1 MSNEKLFD
9 FNIKTIPKLIE
20 SDKTETY
27 LNYVTGGLVGGSIC
41 GGLIF
46 ILSPKIILV
55 VTATKLIT
63 TIIGMGIGSYVFDTN
78 SLNYYEKMHEIKEQC
93 VQLDSIFIR
102 NLNNNKY
109 DYIYI
114 TINSILTD
122 KENPIGEIN
131 NRYLELY
138 KRYDAPLHVLKYHI
152 KQLTDLINYVYS
164 INTYTQ
170 NIINYVTTCT
180 EKSICNQMYNY
191 ITSIIREM
199 SIEYNTEF
207 LKKKKDTNIQ
217 LKITDNITKY
227 RLYYTILIEL
237 INDIPKATN
246 VIDKIACI
254 EKITTEITDQLQ
266 KKNKMMTADDLLD
279 ILSYLIINSSI
290 DNPYDEITYMNEYMN
305 KLHSSKEYLV
315 VSFNA
320 SVDFIR
326 LS

>member
-1 MSNEKLFD
+1 MSNEKLID

-27 LNYVTGGLVGGSIC
+27 LNYVTGGIVGGSIC
-41 GGLIF
+41 GGLIL
-46 ILSPKIILV
+46 ILSPKIIIF

-63 TIIGMGIGSYVFDTN
+63 TIIGMGIGSYIFDTN
-78 SLNYYEKMHEIKEQC
+78 SLNYYEKMHEIKEQSIK
-93 VQLDSIFIR
+93 LDSIFIE
-102 NLNNNKY
+102 NLNANKYHCIYGNLNTILNNK
-109 DYIYI
+109 DH
-114 TINSILTD
+114 
-122 KENPIGEIN
+122 PIGEIN

-138 KRYDAPLHVLKYHI
+138 KRYNAPLHVLKYHI
-152 KQLTDLINYVYS
+152 QQLTDLINYVYS
-164 INTYTQ
+164 ISTYTQ

-191 ITSIIREM
+191 ITSIIGEM

-207 LKKKKDTNIQ
+207 LKKKNDFDIQ
-217 LKITDNITKY
+217 DKITNNITKY

-246 VIDKIACI
+246 AIDKIACI
-254 EKITTEITDQLQ
+254 DKITTEITDQLQ
-266 KKNKMMTADDLLD
+266 KKNKIMTADDLLD
-279 ILSYLIINSSI
+279 ILSYLIICSSI

-305 KLHSSKEYLV
+305 RLDSKQEYLV

-320 SVDFIR
+320 AVDYIR